1 MKQINWTTYFDQK
14 ASLLQRVVHSSEL
27 WALHTE
33 SAELSS
39 SFNNSWKTQIFALCR
54 KCRSTVHLWIC
65 VDIYFRYTL
74 ISTPGKV
81 HLCSIFYLWIL
92 MKTEMENGRAK
103 QQANRLRKVEGN
115 KAETRE
121 NVKWKEKTK
130 TTKNNKQ
137 KETWI

>member
-1 MKQINWTTYFDQK
+1 
-14 ASLLQRVVHSSEL
+14 
-27 WALHTE
+27 
-33 SAELSS
+33 
-39 SFNNSWKTQIFALCR
+39 
-54 KCRSTVHLWIC
+54 
-65 VDIYFRYTL
+65 
-74 ISTPGKV
+74 
-81 HLCSIFYLWIL
+81 